1 MNGLDPIEVD
11 RARLVAGLLRLYP
24 ASWRERYADEFA
36 AVLVASL
43 ADGARRWR
51 LAADVAAGALDAHA
65 QRRFDLGGSP
75 MPERI
80 RRAASIA
87 FCASVVFAIA
97 GSAFAKMTEDP
108 VFTTAARDHAAVGWS
123 FDVVYGGA
131 ILAGLAV
138 LAGALPVLAAVVRE
152 ALAGRRDLRRL
163 LLVPPAAVG
172 AWVGLVLL
180 VTQVAHRTPGPDFGA
195 FFAVAG
201 SGILVAARSAGALL
215 AAAHRIELPVRVLRA
230 EWLPMGALSLAMA
243 AVTVA
248 GLVWGLALQAR
259 APSLFQSAAGVVS
272 TSLALTWAA
281 SVAVMGLASAAA
293 GAATVRAAAC
303 ARSRPSA

>member
-1 MNGLDPIEVD
+1 MNDPDRIEAV
-11 RARLVAGLLRLYP
+11 RLVAGLLRLYP
-24 ASWRERYADEFA
+24 ATWRERYADEFA

-43 ADGARRWR
+43 ADGAGRWR
-51 LAADVAAGALDAHA
+51 IAADVAAGALDAHVH
-65 QRRFDLGGSP
+65 RTFDLGGSP

-108 VFTTAARDHAAVGWS
+108 VFTTAARDHAVLGWS
-123 FDVVYGGA
+123 FDVVYAGA

-138 LAGALPVLAAVVRE
+138 LAGALPVLGAIVRE

-163 LLVPPAAVG
+163 LLVPPGAVG
-172 AWVGLVLL
+172 AWFGLVLL
-180 VTQVAHRTPGPDFGA
+180 VTQVARPTPGPDLAA

-201 SGILVAARSAGALL
+201 SGVLAAALSVGALL
-215 AAAHRIELPVRVLRA
+215 AAAHRIELPLRVLRA
-230 EWLPMGALSLAMA
+230 EWLPMSALSLAMA
-243 AVTVA
+243 SVTVA
-248 GLVWGLALQAR
+248 GLVWGLVLQAQ
-259 APSLFQSAAGVVS
+259 APALFQSADGVVS

-281 SVAVMGLASAAA
+281 SVAVMGLASAA
-293 GAATVRAAAC
+293 TAAAALRAVAC
-303 ARSRPSA
+303 VRSRPTA